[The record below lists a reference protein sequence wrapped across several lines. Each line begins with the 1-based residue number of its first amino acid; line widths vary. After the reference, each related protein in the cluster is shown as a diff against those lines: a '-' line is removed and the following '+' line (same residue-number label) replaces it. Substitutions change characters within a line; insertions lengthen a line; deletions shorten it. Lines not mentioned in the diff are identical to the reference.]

1 VDHPALLTPPRAV
14 IFDFNGTIS
23 DDEPLLAELFEQIF
37 GEVGIA
43 VGRDLYFEEFAGY
56 SDAEIC
62 ERILARFG
70 RSDDDGLT
78 ERLVAR
84 RTELYLERQKEQPT
98 VTSEATDFVRRVAER
113 VPVAVASGAARREIE
128 AVLTAAGLRSLFDV
142 LVCLEDVAEGKPHPA
157 GYLLALD
164 QLQRSVGERIDAA
177 DVLVFEDSE
186 QGLRAALAAGMR
198 CIVVSGT
205 APAGRLVG
213 AAAIVDRLDWSIPMV
228 EGWR

>member
-1 VDHPALLTPPRAV
+1 MDRATLLTPPRAV

-37 GEVGIA
+37 GEVGIE
-43 VGRDLYFEEFAGY
+43 VSRDLYFEEFAGY

-62 ERILARFG
+62 ERVLARFG
-70 RSDDDGLT
+70 RDDRDGLT
-78 ERLVAR
+78 ERLVER
-84 RTELYLERQKEQPT
+84 RTELYLERQRANPT
-98 VTSEATDFVRRVAER
+98 VTPEAAEFVRQVADR

-128 AVLTAAGLRSLFDV
+128 AVLTAAGIRDVFEV
-142 LVCLEDVAEGKPHPA
+142 LVCLEDVSAGKPDPE
-157 GYLLALD
+157 GYLIALE
-164 QLQRSVGERIDAA
+164 QLQEHTGEHIDAA

-198 CIVVSGT
+198 CVVVAGT
-205 APAGRLVG
+205 APVERLGG
-213 AAAIVDRLDWSIPMV
+213 AAAIIERLDWSIPTV